1 MTYIVRFARIA
12 SAIGRP
18 INLERATIL
27 DFGCGNGAVVAEE
40 RSRGLGVFGCD
51 LPGGLDSAPRDL
63 VEQGVLRTVEM
74 AGYRIPFDNDE
85 FDMVVSNEVL
95 EHVQNHEEAFREIRR
110 VLKPK
115 GISIHIFPSR
125 HTPVEPHVFVPLAT
139 MIRSMSWLRLWAYL
153 GVRNEYQKNLS
164 AETVAGLNREY
175 LRAHTNYLTKGDL
188 MQQASKSFST
198 MLFVEKEYLAA
209 GERYGPRIAQLP
221 FVPLLFGEFVQR
233 VIALM

>member
-1 MTYIVRFARIA
+1 MRHIVRFARIA

-18 INLERATIL
+18 INLERATVL
-27 DFGCGNGAVVAEE
+27 DFGCGSGAAVAEE

-63 VEQGVLRTVEM
+63 IEQGVLRTVEM
-74 AGYRIPFDNDE
+74 SGYRIPFDNDE

-110 VLKPK
+110 VLKPT

-139 MIRSMSWLRLWAYL
+139 MIRSMSWLRLWAYV
-153 GVRNEYQKNLS
+153 GIRNEYQKDLS
-164 AETVAGLNREY
+164 AENVAGLNREY
-175 LRAHTNYLTKGDL
+175 FARIQTTSRRA
-188 MQQASKSFST
+188 ASGSKPARASPQWRLSRRSIWQ
-198 MLFVEKEYLAA
+198 LASA
-209 GERYGPRIAQLP
+209 TAHESPNCLSCRSCLANLSS
-221 FVPLLFGEFVQR
+221 
-233 VIALM
+233 A